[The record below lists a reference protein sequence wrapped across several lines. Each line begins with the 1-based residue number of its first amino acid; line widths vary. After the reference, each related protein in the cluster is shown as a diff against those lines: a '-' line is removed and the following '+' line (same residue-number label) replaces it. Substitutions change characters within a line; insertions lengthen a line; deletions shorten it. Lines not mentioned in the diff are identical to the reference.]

1 MKKLLLLV
9 LFAFAL
15 SSCSGIKDAVTNA
28 ERLQW
33 KLGSVTGMS
42 VAGINVTKISGFTNI
57 SPVDILKITSV
68 FGTGKLPA
76 NFTLNL
82 LAKNPEGSGGSPNSS
97 DAIRALN
104 WRLLIDNVE
113 TITGDINS
121 PITIP
126 GVGKTATIPLNMS
139 VDLLQFFNNQ
149 GLQNLVGLALGIGG
163 ANGSPAR
170 LSLKIKP
177 TVDTFLGPFTYPG
190 EITVIDREFR
200 GRN

>member
-1 MKKLLLLV
+1 MKKLILLV
-9 LFAFAL
+9 IFAFAL
-15 SSCSGIKDAVTNA
+15 SSCSSIKDAVTNA

-33 KLGSVTGMS
+33 KLGSVSGMS
-42 VAGINVTKISGFTNI
+42 VAGINLSGVSGFSNI
-57 SPVDILKITSV
+57 NPLDIVKITSA
-68 FGTGKLPA
+68 FSSGQLPA

-113 TITGDINS
+113 TIKGDISS

-126 GVGKTATIPLNMS
+126 GVGQTATIPLSMS
-139 VDLLQFFNNQ
+139 VDLLQFFKNQ
-149 GLQNLVGLALGIGG
+149 GLQSLVGLALGIGG
-163 ANGSPAR
+163 SNGSPAR

-190 EITVIDREFR
+190 EITIIDKEFR

>member
-1 MKKLLLLV
+1 MKKLLFLV
-9 LFAFAL
+9 LLAFVL

-42 VAGINVTKISGFTNI
+42 VAGINIAKISGFNNI
-57 SPVDILKITSV
+57 SPLDILKITNV
-68 FGTGKLPA
+68 FSTGKLPA

-126 GVGKTATIPLNMS
+126 GVGQTATIPLNMS

>member
-1 MKKLLLLV
+1 MKKLLFLL
-9 LFAFAL
+9 LFAFVL
-15 SSCSGIKDAVTNA
+15 TSCSGIKDAITNA

-33 KLGSVTGMS
+33 KLGSVSGMS
-42 VAGINVTKISGFTNI
+42 VSG
-57 SPVDILKITSV
+57 VDVSKITSFSNINPLDIIKLTNV
-68 FGTGKLPA
+68 FSTGKLPA
-76 NFTLNL
+76 SFTLNL

-97 DAIRALN
+97 DMIRSLN

-113 TITGDINS
+113 TIAGDIPN

-126 GVGKTATIPLNMS
+126 GVGKTATIPLTMN

-149 GLQNLVGLALGIGG
+149 GLQNLVGLVLGIGG
-163 ANGSPAR
+163 ANGSPSR

-190 EITVIDREFR
+190 EITVIDREFK